1 MRISQVNKCYQP
13 LWIGALALLVVPFV
27 LQAIGLTLT
36 SSTDV
41 VIFAIAAMGLNLLVG
56 YSGLTSFGHG
66 AWFGIGAYAAA
77 LSQKYWFP
85 GQIVLPFLFSI
96 AFIALLATAVG
107 FLILRRRGVYFSLL
121 TLALSALTFAIA
133 FRWTAFTGGESGLGG
148 VQRPAIGP
156 LNLDDP
162 VVFLVVVSLIGLA
175 VLYLLLRVVRS
186 PFGHVIVA
194 IRENQ
199 QRATFQGYDT
209 DKYKLGMFVLS
220 AAVTGLAGALLVFHH
235 RIASAEPTSVAFSG
249 ELLAMVV
256 IGGMRSFLG
265 PAVGALFYML
275 FRELLSIWTSN
286 WLLWFGLAFVGFI
299 LFSPTGLVGIWA
311 QLRRRWRPVM
321 EEGAAMSKRKIYE
334 GLPLPKF
341 LLPKPGHGA
350 VLEVA
355 GINKHF
361 GGLRAVSDA
370 QLSLHA
376 GEIHALIG
384 PNGAGKTTTF
394 NLISGMFV
402 PDSGTVRLHGKE
414 IQSMS
419 AHEIC
424 QQGLARSFQI
434 TNLFRGLSIYENLR
448 LSLQARHPARFN
460 AWRDIDSYPEI
471 HAETRELMKFLGLE
485 GIEEIEGG
493 ALSYG
498 GQRLVDLG
506 IALGSKPQV
515 LLLDEPLAGLAA
527 AERERVSHLVK
538 TVADNI
544 PILIVE
550 HDIDRVLG
558 FSHRVTVMNQGSV
571 LMAGTPEEA
580 RADRRVQE
588 VYTGTGTPPVVGR
601 VAGEVRDRPQLLR
614 FETVN
619 AYYGKSHILND
630 ATLEVR
636 EGEIVALLGRNGA
649 GKSTLLKTLTGL
661 VTPASGKVEFAGRD
675 IAALPAPDIARLGM
689 GYVPQGR
696 GLFAGMTVAEN
707 LALGRLAR
715 PTDGSQGVVWSEE
728 KILQFFPRLRERM
741 QTPADYLSGGE
752 QQMVAVARALSGNV
766 KLLLLD
772 EPFEGL
778 APAVVQELFTVFDLL
793 RKDVS
798 IIIVEHNLDLV
809 LALADRVFALERGAV
824 FHEGPA
830 APLLTDLA
838 YRKQVLW
845 VSGQSD
851 SPPPATPTAPTS
863 GSSTTTMTYLN
874 QGHAS

>member
-1 MRISQVNKCYQP
+1 VKKKYRP
-13 LWIGALALLVVPFV
+13 LWIGAIALVVLPFV
-27 LQAIGLTLT
+27 LRALGLTLT

-41 VIFAIAAMGLNLLVG
+41 VIFAIAALGLNLLVG
-56 YSGLTSFGHG
+56 YTGLTSFGHG

-77 LSQKYWFP
+77 LAQKHWFP
-85 GQIVLPFLFSI
+85 GQIALPTLF
-96 AFIALLATAVG
+96 ALVFIALLSAVIG

-121 TLALSALTFAIA
+121 TLALSALTYAIA

-148 VQRPAIGP
+148 VVRPAIGP
-156 LNLDDP
+156 VNLDDP
-162 VVFLVVVSLIGLA
+162 VAYLVLVSLIGFA

-194 IRENQ
+194 IRENE
-199 QRATFQGYDT
+199 QRAGFQGYDT
-209 DKYKLGMFVLS
+209 DKYKLAVFVLS
-220 AAVTGLAGALLVFHH
+220 ATITGLAGVLLVFHH
-235 RIASAEPTSVAFSG
+235 RLASAEPTSVAFSG
-249 ELLAMVV
+249 ELLIMVV

-265 PAVGALFYML
+265 PALGALFYIL
-275 FRELLSIWTSN
+275 FRELLSIWTPN

-299 LFSPTGLVGIWA
+299 MYSPKGLVGIWERL
-311 QLRRRWRPVM
+311 QRRWRPLP
-321 EEGAAMSKRKIYE
+321 EEGAAMGGRKIYQ
-334 GLPLPKF
+334 GLPLPDF
-341 LLPKPGHGA
+341 LRPAPRQGA
-350 VLEVA
+350 VLEVE

-361 GGLRAVSDA
+361 GGIQAVKDA
-370 QLSLHA
+370 RLTLYGGQ
-376 GEIHALIG
+376 IHALIG

-394 NLISGMFV
+394 NLISGMFGA
-402 PDSGTVRLHGKE
+402 DSGTVRLLGHE
-414 IQSMS
+414 IQNLPP
-419 AHEIC
+419 HRIC

-448 LSLQARHPARFN
+448 LSLQARHAARFN

-471 HAETRELMKFLGLE
+471 HADTAALMKFLGLE

-506 IALGSKPQV
+506 IALGSRPQV
-515 LLLDEPLAGLAA
+515 LLMDEPLAGLSA
-527 AERERVSHLVK
+527 AERERVSHLIK
-538 TVADNI
+538 TVASNI
-544 PILIVE
+544 PVLIVE

-558 FSHRVTVMNQGSV
+558 FSQQVTVMNQGSV
-571 LMAGTPEEA
+571 LMAGTPDEA
-580 RADRRVQE
+580 RADPRVQE
-588 VYTGTGTPPVVGR
+588 VYTGSGTPPVTGR
-601 VAGEVRDRPQLLR
+601 VAGEARDRPLLLR
-614 FETVN
+614 FEGVN
-619 AYYGKSHILND
+619 AFYGKSHILND

-661 VTPASGKVEFAGRD
+661 VQPASGKVEYASRNIAGM
-675 IAALPAPDIARLGM
+675 AAPDIARLGI

-715 PTDGSQGVVWSEE
+715 PTDGSTGVVWSEE
-728 KILQFFPRLRERM
+728 KILQFFPRLKARM
-741 QTPADYLSGGE
+741 RTPADYLSGGE

-766 KLLLLD
+766 RLLLLD

-778 APAVVQELFTVFDLL
+778 APTVVQELFTVFDQL
-793 RKDVS
+793 RRHVS
-798 IIIVEHNLDLV
+798 IVIVEHNLDLV

-830 APLLTDLA
+830 QPLLTDLS
-838 YRKQVLW
+838 YRKQILW
-845 VSGQSD
+845 
-851 SPPPATPTAPTS
+851 
-863 GSSTTTMTYLN
+863 L
-874 QGHAS
+874 